1 MDVPA
6 VKAEQTVTRR
16 QRWHVAIALAGLNA
30 TVLAVAVRFAPDLIS
45 QSLDVIRTPNSDG
58 MRPRLALYIGLRG
71 TFLAAAFFVLGWRTS
86 SIRRL
91 VC

>member
-6 VKAEQTVTRR
+6 VKAEQAVTRR
-16 QRWHVAIALAGLNA
+16 QRWPVAVALAGLNT
-30 TVLAVAVRFAPDLIS
+30 TVLAVAVEFAPDRIS
-45 QSLDVIRTPNSDG
+45 QRLDVIRAPNSDS